1 MRSFGDP
8 YARPLL
14 ILAACILGL
23 ALIDA
28 RDVLSIATAASS
40 LETFATTGL
49 VALGLGLTMMIR
61 EFDLSVVGM
70 YSMAGCIA
78 VVMGADNA
86 WLGLVCALAAGL
98 AGGLVQGWIIVRLRL
113 GSVGVTLGGL
123 LVFAGIAY
131 VVTENRALP
140 YENMA
145 VALRLSAPIAG
156 AFSIRSLVAIA
167 IFLSAAPIFGLTR
180 YGRDII
186 AIGSDRRA
194 AMTAGVNVDAL
205 VIGVFGFSGLCAALS
220 GALLSY
226 SLASASPA
234 GLSDVIVPAAAAAI
248 LGGVSLAGGTG
259 RPLGIAIGMLS
270 LALLRAGFNAIGA
283 PPYVNEIAMGAILLL
298 VAVLDGAHLARRL
311 AWLRR

>member
-1 MRSFGDP
+1 MKGFDDP
-8 YARPLL
+8 HARPLI
-14 ILAACILGL
+14 ILAGCILGL
-23 ALIDA
+23 ALVDA
-28 RDVLSIATAASS
+28 RDVLTIATAASTF
-40 LETFATTGL
+40 ETFATVGL
-49 VALGLGLTMMIR
+49 VALGLGLTMTIR

-70 YSMAGCIA
+70 YSMAGCVA

-86 WLGLVCALAAGL
+86 WLGLACALAAGL

-156 AFSIRSLVAIA
+156 IFSIRSLVAIA
-167 IFLSAAPIFGLTR
+167 IFLAAAPIFGLTR

-186 AIGSDRRA
+186 AVGSDRRA

-205 VIGVFGFSGLCAALS
+205 IIGIFGFSGLCAALS

-226 SLASASPA
+226 SLASASPS

-259 RPLGIAIGMLS
+259 RPLGIAVGVLS
-270 LALLRAGFNAIGA
+270 LALLRAGLNAIGA
-283 PPYVNEIAMGAILLL
+283 PPYVNEIAMGAILLV
-298 VAVLDGAHLARRL
+298 VAVLDGAYLARRL